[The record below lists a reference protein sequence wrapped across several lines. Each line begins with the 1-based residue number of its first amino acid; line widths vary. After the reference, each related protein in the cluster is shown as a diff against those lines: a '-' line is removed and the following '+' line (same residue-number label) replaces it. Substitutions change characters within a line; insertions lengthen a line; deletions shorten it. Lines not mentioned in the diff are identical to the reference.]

1 MPLSFPLIL
10 RWMGALVLAIVLLSA
25 AGSGA
30 KAMKSDLWERW
41 TAHDANAVSRLNHVA
56 WDYLLDTYLRRSGN
70 ANLFAYGA
78 VTPEDKALLDEY
90 VASLAGV
97 PISRYARDE
106 QLAYWINFYNA
117 LTVKVVLDNYP
128 VKSIREIDSFLR
140 LGGPWDE
147 KRVAVEGQALSL
159 DDVEHRI
166 IRPIWRDP
174 RVHYAL
180 NCAAKGCPNLPAVAF
195 TARNTDALLDAGARA
210 YINDSRGA
218 RLNGRDLYV
227 SSLYK
232 WYREDF
238 GGNEAG
244 VLAHLMQYAAP
255 ALRARLAEVKRIAGD
270 GYDWDLNDALR

>member
-1 MPLSFPLIL
+1 MPLLFL
-10 RWMGALVLAIVLLSA
+10 RWAGALVLAIVVLSA
-25 AGSGA
+25 AGFEA
-30 KAMKSDLWERW
+30 KAMKADLWARW
-41 TAHDANAVSRLNHVA
+41 TASDANAVTRLNHVA
-56 WDYLLDTYLRRSGN
+56 WDYILDTYLRRSGA
-70 ANLFAYGA
+70 ANLFDYDA
-78 VTPEDKALLDEY
+78 VTPEDRALLDEY

-97 PISRYARDE
+97 PISRYARGE

-147 KRVAVEGQALSL
+147 KRVSVEGQELSL
-159 DDVEHRI
+159 DDIEHRI
-166 IRPIWRDP
+166 VRPIWRDA

-180 NCAAKGCPNLPAVAF
+180 NCAAIGCPNLAAVAF
-195 TARNTDALLDAGARA
+195 TAANTDALLDAGARA
-210 YINDSRGA
+210 YINDSRGV
-218 RLNGRDLYV
+218 RLRGRELHV

-238 GGNEAG
+238 GGDEAG

-255 ALRARLAEVKRIAGD
+255 GLRARLAQVKGIAGD
-270 GYDWDLNDALR
+270 GYDWNLNDARE